1 VSLQTCSKNFP
12 SFYTDSSVFPS
23 SSVLDFSLLRWLDRE
38 FVDYPP
44 IFDDL
49 ARGNTSYEGR
59 DSTMQLLSAG
69 NRTLAEC
76 MDDIIRVGFVD
87 SKTIGCVV
95 ADIVLYVSLVFILA
109 VVGIKFA
116 MAVIYS
122 WFFGRR
128 LGAFKSETKEERA
141 KKIQEV
147 ENWTKDIYRP
157 APSSYRPNVKNARKS
172 YLPTTSRFT
181 APVSRPYSTFD
192 TGKRQSTF
200 GSKNLLGAGLK
211 GSPPDSPL
219 RSSRSNASLPL
230 SSMNVSAIE
239 NAVICFPLIPSF
251 MPLLD

>member
-1 VSLQTCSKNFP
+1 
-12 SFYTDSSVFPS
+12 
-23 SSVLDFSLLRWLDRE
+23 
-38 FVDYPP
+38 
-44 IFDDL
+44 
-49 ARGNTSYEGR
+49 
-59 DSTMQLLSAG
+59 MQLLIAG

-128 LGAFKSETKEERA
+128 LGAFKSETKEERQ
-141 KKIQEV
+141 KRIEEV
-147 ENWTKDIYRP
+147 ERWTKDIYRP

-192 TGKRQSTF
+192 AGKRQSTF
-200 GSKNLLGAGLK
+200 GSKGLLGAGLK
-211 GSPPDSPL
+211 NSPPDSPV
-219 RSSRSNASLPL
+219 RASRSNASLPL
-230 SSMNVSAIE
+230 SSMNVSV
-239 NAVICFPLIPSF
+239 VISACVLR
-251 MPLLD
+251 LLLTYKAPTC